1 MKKLFKYIILA
12 CVMLS
17 VFSVTSYAK
26 KDVFDAPQSIGV
38 NDFSSVISDETK
50 KQINSANDILMER
63 TESKIIFVTV
73 PTTDGED
80 IDVYAKN
87 MYNAWG
93 VDSIGDS
100 SSTFILMA
108 TDDMDY
114 WAIVGSHLRSA
125 LDEETVTN
133 FLLKNMEPDFAKKEF
148 DTAVKKTYEAISM
161 WYTGNYKITP
171 ISNASINTDGV
182 ENDENKGKITLSV
195 KVIVIFIIIG
205 IIAFLIIKRK
215 IKLYQ
220 ISQKKRQRIQSY
232 KRQLRKEI
240 ETRRR

>member
-1 MKKLFKYIILA
+1 MKKLFKYIILT

-50 KQINSANDILMER
+50 KQINSANDILIER

-148 DTAVKKTYEAISM
+148 DTAVKKTFDAISM

-171 ISNASINTDGV
+171 ITNADANFA
-182 ENDENKGKITLSV
+182 ENSDNEDKKKLTISA
-195 KVIVIFIIIG
+195 KVIVIL
-205 IIAFLIIKRK
+205 IIAFIIALLIIRRK
-215 IKLYQ
+215 VKLYQ